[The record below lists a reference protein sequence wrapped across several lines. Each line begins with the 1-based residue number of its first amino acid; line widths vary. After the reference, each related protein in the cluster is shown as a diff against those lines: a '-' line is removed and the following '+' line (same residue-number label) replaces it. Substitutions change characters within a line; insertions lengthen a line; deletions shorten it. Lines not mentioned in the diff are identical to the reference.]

1 MIILLFVSFFVLL
14 ILGVPVALSLAG
26 SSILALYMADINL
39 VVVAQK
45 MFTAMDSYSLMAIPF
60 FMIAG
65 GLLADGGVSKRLTDF
80 AKSLVGWLPGGFAV
94 VVFLSSA
101 FFGAISGSSAATVA
115 AIGAIMVPAMLEDG
129 YPLKFSLST
138 VAAGGFL
145 GIIVPPSIPMV
156 IYGMAA
162 GASVSEVFMGGFLP
176 GFMLAGGMSVYSIL
190 WAVRHKEMLKPH
202 RFSLQVVWK
211 TFKDAIWALIMP
223 LIVLGGIYGGI
234 FTPTEAA
241 CVAVFYGL
249 LVGLFVYRE
258 LDMVSIF
265 KILRSSIITTGMLLF
280 VIAAATA
287 FGLVL
292 TRENVPQTVAAMITS
307 IATNKL
313 MFWLLVTALLLVV
326 GTFMDTCPAV
336 MILTPIFTPALAAYN
351 IDPIVFG
358 VVMIINLGI
367 GLCTPPV
374 GLNLY
379 VAAGLKKTTI
389 EQVVC
394 KHLWF
399 YLLAAVTVLVLLMA
413 FPKIIMFL
421 PGLMKTASIVTT

>member
-1 MIILLFVSFFVLL
+1 MIAILFILFFVLL
-14 ILGVPVALSLAG
+14 ILGVPIALSLAA
-26 SSILALYMADINL
+26 SSIAALYMLDINL

-45 MFTAMDSYSLMAIPF
+45 IFTAMDSYSLMAIPF

-65 GLLADGGVSKRLTDF
+65 GLLAEGGVSRRLTNF

-129 YPLKFSLST
+129 YPLKFSLAT
-138 VAAGGFL
+138 VASGGFL

-156 IYGMAA
+156 IYGLAA
-162 GASVSEVFMGGFLP
+162 GAPVGDVFMGGFIP
-176 GFMLAGGMSVYSIL
+176 GFMLAGGMAVYSVI
-190 WAVRHKEMLKPH
+190 WATRHPELVKRHKFSPH
-202 RFSLQVVWK
+202 EVWV

-223 LIVLGGIYGGI
+223 IIILGGIYGGI
-234 FTPTEAA
+234 FSATEAA

-249 LVGLFVYRE
+249 LVGILIYKE
-258 LDMVSIF
+258 LDI
-265 KILRSSIITTGMLLF
+265 KLIWGILRSSIVTTGMLLF
-280 VIAAATA
+280 VIAAATV

-292 TRENVPQTVAAMITS
+292 TRENVPQTVAAWITGV
-307 IATNKL
+307 ATTKFA
-313 MFWLLVTALLLVV
+313 FWAMVTILLLIV

-336 MILTPIFTPALAAYN
+336 MILTPIFAPALSAYG
-351 IDPIVFG
+351 IDPVVFG

-379 VAAGLKKTTI
+379 VAAGLKKTGI
-389 EQVVC
+389 NNVVC
-394 KHLWF
+394 KHLF
-399 YLLAAVTVLVLLMA
+399 LYLLCALTVLILLMA
-413 FPKIIMFL
+413 FPQIIMLL
-421 PGLMKTASIVTT
+421 PNAAAN

>member
-1 MIILLFVSFFVLL
+1 MIALLFISFFVLL
-14 ILGVPVALSLAG
+14 ILGVPIALSLVA
-26 SSILALYMADINL
+26 SATLALWVSDVNL
-39 VVVAQK
+39 IVVAQK
-45 MFTAMDSYSLMAIPF
+45 LFTAMDSYSLMAIPF

-80 AKSLVGWLPGGFAV
+80 AKSLVGWLPGGFAI

-115 AIGAIMVPAMLEDG
+115 AIGAIMVPAMLADG
-129 YPLKFSLST
+129 YPLKFSLAT

-162 GASVSEVFMGGFLP
+162 GASVSEVFMGGFFP
-176 GFMLAGGMSVYSIL
+176 GFMLAGGMSIYSVI
-190 WAVRHKEMLKPH
+190 WAIRHKEMIATHK
-202 RFSLQVVWK
+202 FSLRNVWLS
-211 TFKDAIWALIMP
+211 FKDAIWALIMP
-223 LIVLGGIYGGI
+223 VIILGGIYGGI

-249 LVGLFVYRE
+249 IVGVFVYRE
-258 LDMVSIF
+258 LTLKSIL

-280 VIAAATA
+280 VIAGATA

-292 TRENVPQTVAAMITS
+292 TRGNVPQTVAAAITS
-307 IATNKL
+307 VATNQF
-313 MFWLLVTALLLVV
+313 MFWALVTVLLLVV

-351 IDPIVFG
+351 INPVVFG

-389 EQVVC
+389 ENVVSR
-394 KHLWF
+394 HLWF
-399 YLLAAVTVLVLLMA
+399 YLLAAALVLVLLMA
-413 FPKIIMFL
+413 VPQIIMFL
-421 PGLMKTASIVTT
+421 PSLMK

>member
-1 MIILLFVSFFVLL
+1 MIAILFISFFILL
-14 ILGVPVALSLAG
+14 ILGVPIALCLAASATLSLFASG
-26 SSILALYMADINL
+26 VNL
-39 VVVAQK
+39 IVVAQK

-80 AKSLVGWLPGGFAV
+80 AKSLVGWLPGGIAI

-115 AIGAIMVPAMLEDG
+115 AIGAIMLPAMLEDG
-129 YPLKFSLST
+129 YPLKFSLATIAS
-138 VAAGGFL
+138 GGFL

-176 GFMLAGGMSVYSIL
+176 GFMLAGGMSIYSVI
-190 WAVRHKEMLKPH
+190 WAIRHKEMLKPH
-202 RFSLQVVWK
+202 KFSLRNVWV
-211 TFKDAIWALIMP
+211 TFKSAIWALIMP

-258 LDMVSIF
+258 LNLKSIAN
-265 KILRSSIITTGMLLF
+265 ILRSSIITTGVLLF
-280 VIAAATA
+280 VIAGATA

-292 TRENVPQTVAAMITS
+292 TRENVPQTVAQIITTV
-307 IATNKL
+307 ATNRFV
-313 MFWLLVTALLLVV
+313 FWLMVTVMLLIV

-336 MILTPIFTPALAAYN
+336 MILTPIFAPALVAYN
-351 IDPIVFG
+351 IDPVVFG

-389 EQVVC
+389 ENVVGKDLLC
-394 KHLWF
+394 
-399 YLLAAVTVLVLLMA
+399 YLFAAVVVLVLLMA
-413 FPKIIMFL
+413 VPQIIMFL
-421 PGLMKTASIVTT
+421 PGLMK